1 MLERLRELWAADWQP
16 LSRGAAYAWAAAFA
30 LFLLYAA
37 ANHGGFLFIDNV
49 NLVVH
54 EAGHLLFGWFGSI
67 MLTAW
72 AGTILQLL
80 VPLLLAGWFFFQRQP
95 PGYALCLFVFFENW
109 LNIATYMADARA
121 MALPLVTVGDPG
133 EDVDPASMH
142 DWHAIFGN
150 LGVLDYDT
158 RIAATV
164 RLLGWAGMIAMTVWV
179 VYRAHANTQIAAEK
193 S

>member
-1 MLERLRELWAADWQP
+1 MIEQLRELWETQWRP
-16 LSRGAAYAWAAAFA
+16 VSRGAAYAWAAGFA

-37 ANHGGFLFIDNV
+37 ARRGQYLFIDNV

-54 EAGHLLFGWFGSI
+54 ESGHLLFGWFGNL

-72 AGTILQLL
+72 AGTIMQLL

-95 PGYALCLFVFFENW
+95 PGYALCLFLFFENW
-109 LNIATYMADARA
+109 LGIATYIADARA

-133 EDVDPASMH
+133 EVDAADIH
-142 DWHAIFGN
+142 DWHLILGN
-150 LGVLDYDT
+150 LGWLDYDM

-164 RLLGWAGMIAMTVWV
+164 RLIGWLGMIAVTAWL
-179 VYRAHANTQIAAEK
+179 VYRAHAKTQAAAD
-193 S
+193 